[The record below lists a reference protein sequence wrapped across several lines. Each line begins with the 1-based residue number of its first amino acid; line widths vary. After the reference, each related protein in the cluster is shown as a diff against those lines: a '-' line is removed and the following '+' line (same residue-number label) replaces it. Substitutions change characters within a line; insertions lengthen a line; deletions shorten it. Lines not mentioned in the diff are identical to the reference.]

1 VTQQAAPEQAAPEQ
15 APPRQISPRQISPP
29 QRLQRRTRQR
39 RAVTSAVIVV
49 VALAGLMALML
60 NRHATAAAGSGKAAG
75 ADEGA
80 IRAQAAAW
88 TAGQVTR
95 AATVACDPV
104 MCQAL
109 EARGMPAASLLQL
122 RRGAANPLA
131 ASVII
136 DTPEVRSLLGG
147 SYLGRYAPAAIAGFG
162 SGNAGISIRVIAR
175 RGAAPY
181 LSEVRADVAARQAW
195 ASALLR
201 SKNIVW
207 PAAARTLVAEGRV
220 DPRLMIDIAGMA
232 SQRRISIVALGDG
245 APGGTPGVALLRSA
259 ELART
264 GSAAD
269 SSPAAQLRW
278 ISRFLRRQ
286 QGDYLPASIQTVLL
300 PAGGTGLQIR
310 FGAPSP
316 LGLLKSPATRP

>member
-1 VTQQAAPEQAAPEQ
+1 
-15 APPRQISPRQISPP
+15 
-29 QRLQRRTRQR
+29 
-39 RAVTSAVIVV
+39 VIVV

-60 NRHATAAAGSGKAAG
+60 NRHATAAAGSGKG
-75 ADEGA
+75 AVANEGA

-88 TAGQVTR
+88 VAGQVSRT
-95 AATVACDPV
+95 AAVACDPV

-109 EARGMPAASLLQL
+109 EARGMPAASLLEL
-122 RRGAANPLA
+122 RPGAANPLL

-136 DTPEVRSLLGG
+136 DTPAVRGLLGG
-147 SYLGRYAPAAIAGFG
+147 GYLGRYAPAAIAGFG
-162 SGNAGISIRVIAR
+162 SGNEGISIRVIAR
-175 RGAAPY
+175 RGAASY
-181 LSEVRADVAARQAW
+181 LSEVRADVSARKAW

-232 SQRRISIVALGDG
+232 SQGRISVVALGDG
-245 APGGTPGVALLRSA
+245 APDGTAGVALLRSA

-264 GSAAD
+264 GGAAD
-269 SSPAAQLRW
+269 GSPAEQLRW

-286 QGDYLPASIQTVLL
+286 QGDYSPASIQTVVL
-300 PAGGTGLQIR
+300 PAGGTGLRIR

-316 LGLLKSPATRP
+316 LGLLQSARQ